1 MDIYGDLTYNKGRA
15 KYFGLPVEQTE
26 KTLSALEK
34 KYDETE
40 AKWDELNTNIR
51 TLDILDSEAKTIESE
66 LKLAHDNMGTI
77 IETNNFHLGS
87 HAIRTAVN
95 TFQSSKNVKVAKEK
109 KAEYVAFTKEIEELR
124 KKYKPGEHGGLTD
137 VDAEYLINLWKS
149 KNANYTHVENGEIV
163 NKVQGVDYAEQVD
176 MKKYGLD
183 YVKKLD
189 ASTFNENTRVYIN
202 GKSTTIKQTFGS
214 MGDFYRAFDSKGVDD
229 SRVLGVLQ
237 SVITDAP
244 VLKRL
249 NYEVERD
256 INLQYGDRTKDG
268 RFVITPKGTVKTT
281 VPLAALHPDDI
292 TITDAGTIVSIRT
305 PRIDNNGQIVYQR
318 NEKGEIKLDEYNKP
332 IIDYDTFAMQNL
344 NDLSEEDKQEYLKTA
359 AAFNLK
365 EQKIKNLEHFIVQ
378 YSYKLDE
385 AKYTENWRSRERYRD
400 ALEKREEIVKG
411 TVQSTT
417 NVKTYKLGGINGQNI
432 TTMNEMIEIF
442 KKGNINPRDFPKYL
456 NTNSTYGRAA
466 GQLLTTIVNNQEVI
480 NEQKWVASNFTKADI
495 AASFKASGYTPTQAQ
510 IEDKYNH
517 LRTLTNGLLKYSK
530 NSNLPIAPV
539 QTVGGVQYLTAE
551 WKAYC
556 QNQGISFTNVD
567 DVLTRY
573 YNVPKSEQKNFV
585 ANSSELYNY
594 RNLTTSRG
602 RQTQTNL
609 TWNNPTND
617 KPTNQAFKDAST
629 QYFNNTANRT
639 TVLVSNVNGINSG
652 DVTSIENLISTFAR
666 NSKIPIDKFTQLPNN
681 NSDEVQTYPLENG
694 KFATIKT
701 EIRTYNSKPYTT
713 KTIRVI
719 TGDGNVEQSIT
730 YGTTIGTDSGSGI
743 YHPSFD
749 KVVKESTKQDI
760 RSAITD
766 KKNVYVWN
774 ERKKVF
780 TPVIVFK
787 QNQPYVVNQNGS
799 STNTY
804 TTIEGNTSVEYKLV
818 ELVNE
823 KEYIETFAKTIID
836 NDILYITQQQ

>member
-1 MDIYGDLTYNKGRA
+1 MDIYGDLTYSKGRA

-40 AKWDELNTNIR
+40 AKWDELTTNIR

-66 LKLAHDNMGTI
+66 LQLARDNMGTI
-77 IETNNFHLGS
+77 IDTNNFHLGN

-109 KAEYVAFTKEIEELR
+109 KASYVAFTKEIEEQR

-137 VDAEYLINLWKS
+137 VDEEYLINMWKS

-189 ASTFNENTRVYIN
+189 ASTFNENTQVYIN
-202 GKSTTIKQTFGS
+202 GKPTTIKKEFGS

-256 INLQYGDRTKDG
+256 INLQYGDKTKDG
-268 RFVITPKGTVKTT
+268 RFVITPKGTVQTT
-281 VPLAALHPDDI
+281 VPLNALHQNDI
-292 TITDAGTIVSIRT
+292 TITDAGIIVSIRT
-305 PRIDNNGQIVYQR
+305 PKIDNNGQIIYER
-318 NEKGEIKLDEYNKP
+318 DDKGEIKLDETGKP
-332 IIDYDTFAMQNL
+332 IIEYDNFAMQNL
-344 NDLSEEDKQEYLKTA
+344 NELSEEDKQEYLKTA
-359 AAFNLK
+359 VAFNLK

-400 ALEKREEIVKG
+400 ALEKREEIVQG

-417 NVKTYKLGGINGQNI
+417 NVKTYKLGAINGQNI
-432 TTMNEMIEIF
+432 TTINEMMQIF
-442 KKGNINPRDFPKYL
+442 KSGNINPRDFPKYL
-456 NTNSTYGRAA
+456 NTNSIYGRAA
-466 GQLLTTIVNNQEVI
+466 GQLLTTIINNQEVI
-480 NEQKWVASNFTKADI
+480 NEQKWVASNFTEADI
-495 AASFKASGYTPTQAQ
+495 EASFKARGISLNKQQVEA
-510 IEDKYNH
+510 EYNK
-517 LRTLTNGLLKYSK
+517 LKNLTNTLIKYSG

-539 QTVGGVQYLTAE
+539 QTVGGKQYLTAE
-551 WKAYC
+551 WRAYC
-556 QNQGISFTNVD
+556 QNQNIPFTNVD
-567 DVLTRY
+567 DVLTNY
-573 YNVPKSEQKNFV
+573 YGVPKKEQKTFV
-585 ANSSELYNY
+585 TNSSELYNY
-594 RNLTTSRG
+594 RSLTTSRD

-609 TWNNPTND
+609 TWSNPTTD
-617 KPTNQAFKDAST
+617 KPTNEAFKNASK
-629 QYFNNTANRT
+629 QYFNNLANNT
-639 TVLVSNVNGINSG
+639 TILVSNVKGINSG
-652 DVTSIENLISTFAR
+652 EVTSIQDLISTFTN
-666 NSKIPIDKFTQLPNN
+666 NSDVPIDIFTQLPQNENN
-681 NSDEVQTYPLENG
+681 EVQTYKLENG
-694 KFATIKT
+694 RIATVET
-701 EIRTYNSKPYTT
+701 RIRTYQSKPYTT
-713 KTIRVI
+713 KSIVVKTKA
-719 TGDGNVEQSIT
+719 GHVEQSVT
-730 YGTTIGTDSGSGI
+730 YGTTIGTDRGSGI
-743 YHPSFD
+743 YHRDFD

-760 RSAITD
+760 QSAITD
-766 KKNVYVWN
+766 KKNVYVW
-774 ERKKVF
+774 EGGQ
-780 TPVIVFK
+780 FK
-787 QNQPYVVNQNGS
+787 PAIIFKNNKPYVVNKNGN

-804 TTIEGNTSVEYKLV
+804 TTVEGTNRVTYGLTDLV
-818 ELVNE
+818 DD
-823 KEYIETFAKTIID
+823 KEYIEKFAETIIE
-836 NDILYITQQQ
+836 NNTLYTTSQQ